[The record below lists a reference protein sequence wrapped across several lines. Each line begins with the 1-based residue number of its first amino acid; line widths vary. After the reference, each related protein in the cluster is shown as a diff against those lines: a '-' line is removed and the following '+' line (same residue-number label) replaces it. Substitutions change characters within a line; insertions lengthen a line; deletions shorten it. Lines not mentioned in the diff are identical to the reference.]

1 MMAYY
6 GDQGNENYGGKWEPR
21 RSSGGGMSDL
31 PYWILALVFLFAF
44 PPVGVLMIALR
55 LFGGGKRRV
64 AGAPS
69 LLYAAGWAGPRGART
84 TVSEPARSQEK
95 TGRREKK
102 RQEGKAEQDM
112 SPVCLDVVE
121 KMAKRG
127 RRLIQVGGIITAVFA
142 FTVLACLGD
151 ASYWLL
157 HGDAIWFWDQLLNAI
172 PCSASWAAV
181 PACCGP
187 ACGKRSR
194 CAPTE
199 TIWP

>member
-1 MMAYY
+1 MKMGA
-6 GDQGNENYGGKWEPR
+6 R

-55 LFGGGKRRV
+55 LFGGGSAAWLPV
-64 AGAPS
+64 AI
-69 LLYAAGWAGPRGART
+69 LLYAADGQAPWGWT
-84 TVSEPARSQEK
+84 TVSEPSSQERPAEGEK
-95 TGRREKK
+95 APGR
-102 RQEGKAEQDM
+102 KAEQDM

-127 RRLIQVGGIITAVFA
+127 RKADPGGRDHYGGLRLHGAGLRRWAMRPT
-142 FTVLACLGD
+142 G
-151 ASYWLL
+151 

-172 PCSASWAAV
+172 PLCFLGGGA
-181 PACCGP
+181 ACCGP
-187 ACGKRSR
+187 ACGKSSR